1 MKEVIGN
8 FILVIVFLIIVSG
21 LWLQLYHVLHWSLQ
35 ILLIGLTVAA
45 IIIIINSIDKNQI
58 D

>member
-1 MKEVIGN
+1 MDKVVGN

-35 ILLIGLTVAA
+35 ILLVGLTVAA
-45 IIIIINSIDKNQI
+45 IIIIIYSINKNKI

>member
-21 LWLQLYHVLHWSLQ
+21 LWLKLYSILHWSLQ

>member
-1 MKEVIGN
+1 MNQVIGN

-21 LWLQLYHVLHWSLQ
+21 LWLQLYNVLHWSLQ
-35 ILLIGLTVAA
+35 ILLVGVTVAG
-45 IIIIINSIDKNQI
+45 IIIVINSIDKNQI

>member
-1 MKEVIGN
+1 MNQVIGN

-45 IIIIINSIDKNQI
+45 IIIINSIDKNQI

>member
-8 FILVIVFLIIVSG
+8 FVLVMVVLIIFSG
-21 LWLQLYHVLHWSLQ
+21 LWLKLYSILHWSLQ
-35 ILLIGLTVAA
+35 ILLIGLTVAG
-45 IIIIINSIDKNQI
+45 IVIIINSIDKNQI